1 MYTQDTIAVNV
12 SSLSSFFLFLD
23 WANRETDVDAVY
35 SQEGDKITGVF
46 SCKANA
52 RNPRDLD
59 LGIEYEV
66 KGQHPSKDSLQY
78 KM

>member
-1 MYTQDTIAVNV
+1 MITVN
-12 SSLSSFFLFLD
+12 
-23 WANRETDVDAVY
+23 
-35 SQEGDKITGVF
+35 EGDKIVGKF

-59 LGIEYEV
+59 LAIDYEV
-66 KGQHPSKDSLQY
+66 QGEHSSKDSLTF

>member
-1 MYTQDTIAVNV
+1 M
-12 SSLSSFFLFLD
+12 
-23 WANRETDVDAVY
+23 
-35 SQEGDKITGVF
+35 QEGDKITGVF

>member
-1 MYTQDTIAVNV
+1 MYTQDTIAVN
-12 SSLSSFFLFLD
+12 
-23 WANRETDVDAVY
+23 
-35 SQEGDKITGVF
+35 EGDKITGVF

-59 LGIEYEV
+59 LAIDYEV
-66 KGQHPSKDSLQY
+66 NGQHPSKDSLQY